1 MDLTCAFVLILF
13 PMVTLLIFLE
23 KNSGN
28 KQLNLF
34 YGAGIAAVPMVEAMV
49 ALVLVDQLM
58 AQYAQ
63 NELFPINPALQ
74 EPLEIRDPNMVGT
87 HI

>member
-1 MDLTCAFVLILF
+1 
-13 PMVTLLIFLE
+13 
-23 KNSGN
+23 
-28 KQLNLF
+28 
-34 YGAGIAAVPMVEAMV
+34 MVEAVV

-63 NELFPINPALQ
+63 CELFPINPALQ
-74 EPLEIRDPNMVGT
+74 EPLELLDPEPAGT

>member
-1 MDLTCAFVLILF
+1 MFDGVDIT
-13 PMVTLLIFLE
+13 
-23 KNSGN
+23 
-28 KQLNLF
+28 
-34 YGAGIAAVPMVEAMV
+34 AVPMVEAAV

-63 NELFPINPALQ
+63 CELFPINPALQ
-74 EPLEIRDPNMVGT
+74 EPLEFRDPELAGT